1 MELECTWM
9 RESNIDWI
17 IQVPSCIVLIV
28 NLTFL
33 IRIMFVSWQRRR
45 HPSSAKI
52 IQFPVRHLPGIDYE
66 TAIGKHGRD
75 TPIPQ
80 GVQGAASTYTAARHY
95 VFNSYRRAGWGAGKS
110 YLRRFTS
117 IPTQYS
123 RFFRRAFLLLPEL
136 GGATGAK
143 ASL

>member
-1 MELECTWM
+1 MLVDAGIQHRLDYSGSVVHRAY
-9 RESNIDWI
+9 RESDFPNTNY
-17 IQVPSCIVLIV
+17 VCE
-28 NLTFL
+28 LTTP
-33 IRIMFVSWQRRR
+33 RRR
-45 HPSSAKI
+45 LQSAKI
-52 IQFPVRHLPGIDYE
+52 IQFPVCHLPGIDYE
-66 TAIGKHGRD
+66 TPISKHGRD

-80 GVQGAASTYTAARHY
+80 SVEGAASTYTAARHY
-95 VFNSYRRAGWGAGKS
+95 VFNSYRRAGRGTGKS
-110 YLRRFTS
+110 YLCRFTS